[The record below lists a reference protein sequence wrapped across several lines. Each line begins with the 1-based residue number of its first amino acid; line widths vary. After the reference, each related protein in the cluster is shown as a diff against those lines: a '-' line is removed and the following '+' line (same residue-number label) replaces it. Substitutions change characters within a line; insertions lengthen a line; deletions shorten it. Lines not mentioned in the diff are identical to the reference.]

1 MYIAINTSHFDSK
14 VVYSDEKLMNKNGD
28 WMYMEETWILS
39 NENETEEGQVVTIRD
54 AHGRGLKAQQ
64 QQQQQR
70 HSIEVRIARDTEI
83 WIKKEVDVDGY
94 FLLQTEKRY
103 REWGYGDKNTSMFLT
118 AEDASSLTVE
128 GK

>member
-1 MYIAINTSHFDSK
+1 
-14 VVYSDEKLMNKNGD
+14 
-28 WMYMEETWILS
+28 MYMEETWILS

-94 FLLQTEKRY
+94 FLLQIGSNEKRH
-103 REWGYGDKNTSMFLT
+103 REKYTGMFLT
-118 AEDASSLTVE
+118 AEDAFSLTVE